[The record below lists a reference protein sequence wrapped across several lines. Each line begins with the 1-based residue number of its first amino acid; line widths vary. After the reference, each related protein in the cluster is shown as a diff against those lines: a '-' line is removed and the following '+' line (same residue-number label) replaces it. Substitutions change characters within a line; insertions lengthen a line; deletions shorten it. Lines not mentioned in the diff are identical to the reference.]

1 MADNETPVDNKV
13 DLQLQDIIQIE
24 APDND
29 ILNEKQ
35 FVITFISTDKIK
47 ICNVETLDNT
57 TLLIDEEGNLHDS
70 SIESINLVSRANS
83 DSFAIQNGLIPDKW
97 IDIHFGGDVPEVI
110 TGEITSLEN
119 DMIEIRLYPNNEII
133 YIDFAY
139 KGIPEDLPINK
150 INVRAPPEGSRTA
163 MDIPSLDRTDDVED
177 KATTGV
183 PIEEMEL
190 FPEEEV
196 DSSTEIKE
204 RIKEFFIAEDDI
216 SFGED
221 LEEIIQE
228 VRVDEDK
235 IRFSV
240 ENQTNDLLNDMLST
254 IPNSNRTQSVLS
266 KFT

>member
-35 FVITFISTDKIK
+35 FVITFISNDKIK
-47 ICNVETLDNT
+47 ICNVETLDYT
-57 TLLIDEEGNLHDS
+57 TLIIDEEGNLHDN

-150 INVRAPPEGSRTA
+150 INVRAPPENTRSVL
-163 MDIPSLDRTDDVED
+163 DIPSLDVQDDED
-177 KATTGV
+177 RATKGV

-190 FPEEEV
+190 FPEEVV
-196 DSSTEIKE
+196 DSSTDIKE
-204 RIKEFFIAEDDI
+204 RIKEFFIADDDI

-254 IPNSNRTQSVLS
+254 IPNTNRTSSVL
-266 KFT
+266 